1 MGHWVAS
8 LSSFAL
14 HVGRIR
20 DCLKAVR
27 TREEALDEMHRRREA
42 LTSRAA
48 AADKKLKKMK
58 VNNKNLQQ
66 QTDLLTSL
74 REQISAIDAE
84 IMDEEASLGD
94 WKRVQAREWM
104 SILFSGL
111 LECSEKGTVVATF
124 SRAII
129 GCVPTGK
136 TEPGLPRANYSGQSQ
151 VKPLMEEAKRKLQNI
166 SFAGGVGDDAER
178 PPDVYHPGAGNT
190 LRHSPSSYSSS
201 AQPMITR
208 LPQPY
213 SPPTPPNSPP
223 IQSIA
228 THQSQPYASTTLP
241 NSPPSSPSQT
251 DEFGGHNSHL
261 RSQTLTPGQNFYPS
275 ALMAPASPT
284 QSRMSPPP
292 GSPEFT
298 PGHQLH
304 PSQSLTVSRS
314 NSVADSIANDA
325 PLSPI
330 SRFRGMPEIQEV
342 QQMPSEA

>member
-14 HVGRIR
+14 HVARIR

-27 TREEALDEMHRRREA
+27 TREEALDEMHCRRES

-58 VNNKNLQQ
+58 VNSKNLQQ

-104 SILFSGL
+104 GILFSGL

-124 SRAII
+124 SQAII

-136 TEPGLPRANYSGQSQ
+136 TGPGLPRANYSGQSQ

-166 SFAGGVGDDAER
+166 SFAGGVGDDAQR
-178 PPDVYHPGAGNT
+178 PPGACHPGASNN
-190 LRHSPSSYSSS
+190 LRHPPSLYIPP
-201 AQPMITR
+201 AEPMAPCP
-208 LPQPY
+208 PQPY
-213 SPPTPPNSPP
+213 APPTPPNSP
-223 IQSIA
+223 
-228 THQSQPYASTTLP
+228 LP

-251 DEFGGHNSHL
+251 DEFGGYNSHL
-261 RSQTLTPGQNFYPS
+261 RSQTFTPGQNSYPS
-275 ALMAPASPT
+275 ALMTLASPT
-284 QSRMSPPP
+284 QSRPSSPP
-292 GSPEFT
+292 GSPEST

-314 NSVADSIANDA
+314 NSVAGSIANDA
-325 PLSPI
+325 PLAPM

-342 QQMPSEA
+342 QQMPSET